1 MKIYEE
7 VLRKTNSGLE
17 IFVYYLGKECLNKK
31 FKSPF
36 RSDDKRPS
44 CHLYENKNKNGETT
58 YYLQDFGDSRCCGNC
73 FEIAAKVLNINI
85 NTDFYELLKRIDQ
98 DLCLNII
105 EPSNPNTEK
114 RPKVDIVQIKREI
127 SKGRTSS
134 IKSFTPIIQDFQTS
148 EKEYWGK
155 YGINEAT
162 LLRYHVHSLKSV
174 SFTKKE
180 GKVFNVYGSKTI
192 PAFGYFFNGMTGIKV
207 YRPKAE
213 NRFLY
218 AGNLPSPYVFG
229 WEQLPAKGELVFI
242 TGGEK
247 DVLSLA
253 AHGYSAIAFN
263 SETAKIPEDKLLEL
277 SERFHTIIFLYD
289 TDATGVKE
297 SSLRVEEYKNKY
309 NVKRVQLPLAGTKTE
324 KDISDYF
331 ALGNSSENFSI
342 LIKNIV

>member
-1 MKIYEE
+1 
-7 VLRKTNSGLE
+7 
-17 IFVYYLGKECLNKK
+17 
-31 FKSPF
+31 
-36 RSDDKRPS
+36 
-44 CHLYENKNKNGETT
+44 
-58 YYLQDFGDSRCCGNC
+58 
-73 FEIAAKVLNINI
+73 
-85 NTDFYELLKRIDQ
+85 
-98 DLCLNII
+98 
-105 EPSNPNTEK
+105 
-114 RPKVDIVQIKREI
+114 
-127 SKGRTSS
+127 
-134 IKSFTPIIQDFQTS
+134 
-148 EKEYWGK
+148 
-155 YGINEAT
+155 
-162 LLRYHVHSLKSV
+162 
-174 SFTKKE
+174 
-180 GKVFNVYGSKTI
+180 
-192 PAFGYFFNGMTGIKV
+192 MTGIKV